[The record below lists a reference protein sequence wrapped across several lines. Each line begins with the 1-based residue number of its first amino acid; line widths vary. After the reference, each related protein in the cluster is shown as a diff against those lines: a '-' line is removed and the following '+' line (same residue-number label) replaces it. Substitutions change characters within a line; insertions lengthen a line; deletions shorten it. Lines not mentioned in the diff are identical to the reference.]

1 MPLLKDGKVVD
12 DIWAFV
18 EDGHELS
25 PGGCIV
31 VSLGR
36 FLSEHDQLLARN
48 RSIGLRL
55 MNTDDPKLL
64 EPYLDQL
71 HLIEVQFPKYTDGRA
86 LSQAQLLRRRLGYK
100 GEIRA
105 TGQVLRD
112 QLRLM
117 IRCGID
123 AMVIDVGVTGD
134 ADAEAVHAFSS
145 HEFSEFYQSASDTS
159 DSIFVKRQRARQS
172 KAAE

>member
-1 MPLLKDGKVVD
+1 MPLLKDGKIVD

-25 PGGCIV
+25 PGGCIS
-31 VSLGR
+31 VSLAR

-48 RSIGLRL
+48 RSIGVRL
-55 MNTDDPKLL
+55 HNTDDPALL
-64 EPYLDQL
+64 APFLDQI
-71 HLIEVQFPKYTDGRA
+71 HLIELQFPKYTDGRA
-86 LSQAQLLRRRLGYK
+86 FTQAQLLRRRLGYT

-117 IRCGID
+117 IRTGFD
-123 AMVIDVGVTGD
+123 AVVFED
-134 ADAEAVHAFSS
+134 ADPEAAFAASAE
-145 HEFSEFYQSASDTS
+145 EFSEFYQSAADTAET
-159 DSIFVKRQRARQS
+159 IFEKRQRARQTR
-172 KAAE
+172 AAP

>member
-1 MPLLKDGKVVD
+1 MPLIKDGKVVD
-12 DIWAFV
+12 DVWAFV

-25 PGGCIV
+25 PGGCIT

-48 RSIGLRL
+48 RSIGVRL
-55 MNTDDPKLL
+55 ANTDDPALL
-64 EPYLDQL
+64 VPFLDQL
-71 HLIEVQFPKYTDGRA
+71 HLIELQFPKYTDGRA
-86 LSQAQLLRRRLGYK
+86 LTQSQLLRRRHGYK

-105 TGQVLRD
+105 IGQVLRD

-117 IRCGID
+117 IRSGFD
-123 AMVIDVGVTGD
+123 AMVIDE
-134 ADAEAVHAFSS
+134 ADAEAVYDFSA
-145 HEFSEFYQSASDTS
+145 HEFSEFYQAASDTS
-159 DSIFVKRQRARQS
+159 GTIFQKRHKGRA

>member
-1 MPLLKDGKVVD
+1 MPLLKDGKIVD
-12 DIWAFV
+12 DVWAFV

-25 PGGCIV
+25 PGGCVV

-48 RSIGLRL
+48 QSIGVRL
-55 MNTDDPKLL
+55 QNTDDPALL
-64 EPYLDQL
+64 APFLGQI
-71 HLIEVQFPKYTDGRA
+71 HLIELQFPKYTDGRA
-86 LSQAQLLRRRLGYK
+86 LSQAQLLRRRHGYT

-117 IRCGID
+117 IRSGFD
-123 AMVIDVGVTGD
+123 AMAMEE
-134 ADAEAVHAFSS
+134 ADAEAVYAFSS
-145 HEFSEFYQSASDTS
+145 HEFSEFYQSAADGSE
-159 DSIFVKRQRARQS
+159 SIFEKRHRLRQS

>member
-1 MPLLKDGKVVD
+1 MPLLKDGRVVD

-31 VSLGR
+31 VTLGR

-48 RSIGLRL
+48 RSIGVRL
-55 MNTDDPKLL
+55 QNTDDPKLL
-64 EPYLDQL
+64 EPFLDQL
-71 HLIEVQFPKYTDGRA
+71 HMIELQFPKYTDGRA
-86 LSQAQLLRRRLGYK
+86 FSQAQLLRRRYGYK

-117 IRCGID
+117 IRTGFD
-123 AMVIDVGVTGD
+123 AVVLDGD
-134 ADAEAVHAFSS
+134 DAEAVYAFSS

-159 DSIFVKRQRARQS
+159 ESIFVKRQRARQS

>member
-1 MPLLKDGKVVD
+1 MPLLRDGKVVD
-12 DIWAFV
+12 DVWVFA
-18 EDGHELS
+18 EDGHALS
-25 PGGCIV
+25 PGGFIL

-36 FLSEHDQLLARN
+36 FLGEHDQLLARN
-48 RSIGLRL
+48 QSIGVRL
-55 MNTDDPKLL
+55 MNSDDPTLLAPHLDKL
-64 EPYLDQL
+64 QI
-71 HLIEVQFPKYTDGRA
+71 IEVQFPKYTDGRA

-123 AMVIDVGVTGD
+123 AMAITE
-134 ADAEAVHAFSS
+134 ADAEGVYAASAS
-145 HEFSEFYQSASDTS
+145 EFSEFYQSAADTS
-159 DSIFVKRQRARQS
+159 ESVFVKRQKLRQS

>member
-1 MPLLKDGKVVD
+1 MPLLRNGKVAHD
-12 DIWAFV
+12 SWAFV
-18 EDGHELS
+18 ADGQEL
-25 PGGCIV
+25 PAEGHV
-31 VSLGR
+31 AVSLAR
-36 FLSEHDQLLARN
+36 FLAEHETLLAGNHQLGVRLAN
-48 RSIGLRL
+48 ADDPGVLTPWLDRIGLIA
-55 MNTDDPKLL
+55 L
-64 EPYLDQL
+64 E
-71 HLIEVQFPKYTDGRA
+71 FPKYTDGRA

-123 AMVIDVGVTGD
+123 AMVIAE
-134 ADAEAVHAFSS
+134 ADAEGVYAASGN
-145 HEFSEFYQSASDTS
+145 EFSEFYQSAADTS
-159 DSIFVKRQRARQS
+159 ESVFVKRQKLRQS

>member
-1 MPLLKDGKVVD
+1 MPLLKDGKIVD
-12 DIWAFV
+12 DVWAFV

-25 PGGCIV
+25 PGGCVV

-48 RSIGLRL
+48 QSIGVRL
-55 MNTDDPKLL
+55 QNTDDPALL
-64 EPYLDQL
+64 APFLGQI
-71 HLIEVQFPKYTDGRA
+71 HLIELQFPKYTDGRA
-86 LSQAQLLRRRLGYK
+86 LSQAQLLRRRHGYT

-117 IRCGID
+117 IRSGFD
-123 AMVIDVGVTGD
+123 AMAIEET
-134 ADAEAVHAFSS
+134 DAEAVYAFSS
-145 HEFSEFYQSASDTS
+145 HEFSEFYQSAADGSV
-159 DSIFVKRQRARQS
+159 SIFEKRHRLRQS

>member
-12 DIWAFV
+12 DVWAFV

-31 VSLGR
+31 VTLGR

-48 RSIGLRL
+48 RSIGVRL
-55 MNTDDPKLL
+55 ANADDPKLL
-64 EPYLDQL
+64 APFLDQI
-71 HLIEVQFPKYTDGRA
+71 HLIELQFPKYVDGRA
-86 LSQAQLLRRRLGYK
+86 FSQAQLLRRRHGYK

-105 TGQVLRD
+105 TGQVLHD

-117 IRCGID
+117 IRSGFD
-123 AMVIDVGVTGD
+123 AVVFDD
-134 ADAEAVHAFSS
+134 PNAEAIYASAAG
-145 HEFSEFYQSASDTS
+145 EFTEFYQAAADTT
-159 DSIFVKRQRARQS
+159 DSVFVKRQRARE

>member
-12 DIWAFV
+12 DVWAFV

-25 PGGCIV
+25 PGGCII

-36 FLSEHDQLLARN
+36 FLSEHDLLLARN
-48 RSIGLRL
+48 RSIGVRL
-55 MNTDDPKLL
+55 AVSDDPALL
-64 EPYLDQL
+64 APFLDQL
-71 HLIEVQFPKYTDGRA
+71 HLIELQFPKYTDGRA
-86 LSQAQLLRRRLGYK
+86 FSQAQLLRRRHGYK
-100 GEIRA
+100 GEVRA

-117 IRCGID
+117 IRSGFD
-123 AMVIDVGVTGD
+123 AMIIDEANAEGVYD
-134 ADAEAVHAFSS
+134 FSA
-145 HEFSEFYQSASDTS
+145 HEFSEFYQAASDTT
-159 DSIFVKRQRARQS
+159 DTIFMRRQKKREE

>member
-48 RSIGLRL
+48 RSIGVRL
-55 MNTDDPKLL
+55 VNSDDPALL
-64 EPYLDQL
+64 APHLDQL

-123 AMVIDVGVTGD
+123 AMVIAE
-134 ADAEAVHAFSS
+134 ADAEGVYAASAN
-145 HEFSEFYQSASDTS
+145 EFSEFCQSAADTS
-159 DSIFVKRQRARQS
+159 ESIFVKRQKLRQS

>member
-1 MPLLKDGKVVD
+1 MPLLKQGKVVD

-25 PGGCIV
+25 PGGCFT

-48 RSIGLRL
+48 RSIGVRL
-55 MNTDDPKLL
+55 AVGDDPALL
-64 EPYLDQL
+64 EPFLDKL
-71 HLIEVQFPKYTDGRA
+71 HLIELSFPKYTDGRA
-86 LSQAQLLRRRLGYK
+86 FSQAQMLRRRFGYK

-117 IRCGID
+117 IRAGFD
-123 AMVIDVGVTGD
+123 AMIIDES
-134 ADAEAVHAFSS
+134 DAEAVYDFSA
-145 HEFSEFYQSASDTS
+145 HEFSEFYQAASDTAET
-159 DSIFVKRQRARQS
+159 IFMKRHKKRNE

>member
-1 MPLLKDGKVVD
+1 MPLLKDGRIVD
-12 DIWAFV
+12 NVWAFV

-25 PGGCIV
+25 PGGCII

-48 RSIGLRL
+48 RSIGVRL
-55 MNTDDPKLL
+55 AVSDNPELL
-64 EPYLDQL
+64 APFLDQL
-71 HLIEVQFPKYTDGRA
+71 HLVELQFPKYTDGRA
-86 LSQAQLLRRRLGYK
+86 FSQSQLLRRRFGYK

-117 IRCGID
+117 IRSGFD
-123 AMVIDVGVTGD
+123 AMVIDE
-134 ADAEAVHAFSS
+134 ADAEAVFDFSA
-145 HEFSEFYQSASDTS
+145 HEFSEFYQAASDAT
-159 DSIFVKRQRARQS
+159 DTIFMKRQKKREE

>member
-1 MPLLKDGKVVD
+1 MPLLKDGKIVD
-12 DIWAFV
+12 DVWAFV

-48 RSIGLRL
+48 QSIGVRL
-55 MNTDDPKLL
+55 QNTDDPALL
-64 EPYLDQL
+64 APFLGQI
-71 HLIEVQFPKYTDGRA
+71 HLIELQFPKYTDGRA
-86 LSQAQLLRRRLGYK
+86 LSQAQLLRRRHGYT

-117 IRCGID
+117 IRSGFD
-123 AMVIDVGVTGD
+123 AMAMEE
-134 ADAEAVHAFSS
+134 ADAEAVYAFSS
-145 HEFSEFYQSASDTS
+145 HEFSEFYQSAADGSE
-159 DSIFVKRQRARQS
+159 SIFEKRHRLRQS

>member
-36 FLSEHDQLLARN
+36 FLSERDQLLARN
-48 RSIGLRL
+48 RSIGVRL
-55 MNTDDPKLL
+55 LNSDDPALLAPHLDKL
-64 EPYLDQL
+64 
-71 HLIEVQFPKYTDGRA
+71 HMIEVQFPKYTDGRA

-123 AMVIDVGVTGD
+123 AMIT
-134 ADAEAVHAFSS
+134 AESDAEGVYAASAS
-145 HEFSEFYQSASDTS
+145 EFSEFYQSAAKTS
-159 DSIFVKRQRARQS
+159 DSIFVKRQKLRQS
-172 KAAE
+172 TAAE

>member
-1 MPLLKDGKVVD
+1 MPLLKDGKVID
-12 DIWAFV
+12 DIWSFV

-25 PGGCIV
+25 PGGCVV

-48 RSIGLRL
+48 HSIGVRL
-55 MNTDDPKLL
+55 LNSDDPALL
-64 EPYLDQL
+64 VPFLDQV
-71 HLIEVQFPKYTDGRA
+71 HLVELQFPKYTDGRA
-86 LSQAQLLRRRLGYK
+86 LSQSQLLRQRHGFK

-117 IRCGID
+117 IRCGFD
-123 AMVIDVGVTGD
+123 AMVIEE
-134 ADAEAVHAFSS
+134 ADAEGVYDYSA
-145 HEFSEFYQSASDTS
+145 HEFSEFYQSAADGSAT
-159 DSIFVKRQRARQS
+159 IFQKRHKARAS